1 MATINKRGNTFQI
14 VVSLGLDVNGKKIRK
29 TTTYK
34 PPENTTPKKAEK
46 LAQEFAVEFER
57 KCRGLSSL
65 NENMRFSSTEET
77 FRLGDK
83 LKNQLEADF
92 TARFGGRFFCAMPD
106 GRYVYQRR
114 GRDYLLEGSSA
125 SPEAVMKASLEQ
137 GENLLVT
144 IFTAV
149 DLYPDPDAV
158 Y

>member
-1 MATINKRGNTFQI
+1 MGLKGGGIVDHKMALAYTKANGYDGAEY
-14 VVSLGLDVNGKKIRK
+14 LGLCEGFFCYAPFFDHPAGEGVPPTGLPSLILVDQNGD
-29 TTTYK
+29 
-34 PPENTTPKKAEK
+34 
-46 LAQEFAVEFER
+46 
-57 KCRGLSSL
+57 
-65 NENMRFSSTEET
+65 MRFSSPEET

-92 TARFGGRFFCAMPD
+92 TARFGGHFFCSMPD

-114 GRDYLLEGSSA
+114 GRDYLLEDSSA

-137 GENLLVT
+137 GKNLLIT
-144 IFTAV
+144 TFPAV

>member
-1 MATINKRGNTFQI
+1 MGLKGGGIVDHEMALAYAKANGYDGAEY
-14 VVSLGLDVNGKKIRK
+14 LGLCEGFFCYAPFFAHPAGEGVPPTGLPSLILVDQNGD
-29 TTTYK
+29 
-34 PPENTTPKKAEK
+34 
-46 LAQEFAVEFER
+46 
-57 KCRGLSSL
+57 
-65 NENMRFSSTEET
+65 MRFSSPEET

-92 TARFGGRFFCAMPD
+92 TARFGGRFFCSMPD

-114 GRDYLLEGSSA
+114 GRDYLLEDSSA

-137 GENLLVT
+137 GKNLLIT
-144 IFTAV
+144 TFPAV

>member
-1 MATINKRGNTFQI
+1 MILKGGGIVDHKMALAYTKANGYDGAEY
-14 VVSLGLDVNGKKIRK
+14 LGLCEGFFCYAPFFDHPAGEGVPPTGLPSLILVDQNGD
-29 TTTYK
+29 
-34 PPENTTPKKAEK
+34 
-46 LAQEFAVEFER
+46 
-57 KCRGLSSL
+57 
-65 NENMRFSSTEET
+65 MRFSSPEET

-92 TARFGGRFFCAMPD
+92 TARFGGRFFCSMPD

-114 GRDYLLEGSSA
+114 GRDYLLEDSSA

-137 GENLLVT
+137 GKNLLIT
-144 IFTAV
+144 TFPAV

>member
-1 MATINKRGNTFQI
+1 MGLKGGGIVDHKMALAYTKANGYDGAEY
-14 VVSLGLDVNGKKIRK
+14 LGLCEGFFCYAPFFDHPAGEGVPPTGLPSLILVDQNG
-29 TTTYK
+29 
-34 PPENTTPKKAEK
+34 
-46 LAQEFAVEFER
+46 
-57 KCRGLSSL
+57 
-65 NENMRFSSTEET
+65 NMRFSSPEET

-92 TARFGGRFFCAMPD
+92 TARFGGRFFCSMPD

-114 GRDYLLEGSSA
+114 GRDYLLEDSSA

-137 GENLLVT
+137 GKNLLIT
-144 IFTAV
+144 TFPAV

>member
-1 MATINKRGNTFQI
+1 MGLKGGGIVDHKMALAYTKANGYDGAEY
-14 VVSLGLDVNGKKIRK
+14 LGLCEGFFCYAPFFAHPAGEGVPPTGLPSLILVDQNGD
-29 TTTYK
+29 
-34 PPENTTPKKAEK
+34 
-46 LAQEFAVEFER
+46 
-57 KCRGLSSL
+57 
-65 NENMRFSSTEET
+65 MRFSSPEET

-92 TARFGGRFFCAMPD
+92 TARFGGRFFCSMPD

-114 GRDYLLEGSSA
+114 GRDYLLEDSSA

-137 GENLLVT
+137 GKNLLITTVP
-144 IFTAV
+144 AV

>member
-1 MATINKRGNTFQI
+1 MGLKGGGIVDHKMALAYTKANGYDGAEY
-14 VVSLGLDVNGKKIRK
+14 LGLCEGFFCYAPFFDHPAGEGVPPTGLPSLILVDQNGD
-29 TTTYK
+29 
-34 PPENTTPKKAEK
+34 
-46 LAQEFAVEFER
+46 
-57 KCRGLSSL
+57 
-65 NENMRFSSTEET
+65 MRFSSPEET

-92 TARFGGRFFCAMPD
+92 TARFGGRFFCSMPD

-114 GRDYLLEGSSA
+114 GRDYLLEDSSA

-137 GENLLVT
+137 GKNLLIT
-144 IFTAV
+144 TFPAV

>member
-1 MATINKRGNTFQI
+1 VGLKGGGIVDHKMALAYTKANGYDGAEY
-14 VVSLGLDVNGKKIRK
+14 LGLCEGFFCYAPFFAHPAGEGVPPTGLPSLILVDQNGD
-29 TTTYK
+29 
-34 PPENTTPKKAEK
+34 
-46 LAQEFAVEFER
+46 
-57 KCRGLSSL
+57 
-65 NENMRFSSTEET
+65 MRFSSPEET

-92 TARFGGRFFCAMPD
+92 TARFGGRFFCSMPD

-114 GRDYLLEGSSA
+114 GRDYLLEDSSA

-137 GENLLVT
+137 GKNLLIT
-144 IFTAV
+144 TFPAV

>member
-1 MATINKRGNTFQI
+1 MDHKMALAYTKANGYDGAEY
-14 VVSLGLDVNGKKIRK
+14 LGLCEGFFCYAPFFDHPAGESVPPTGLPSLILVDQNGD
-29 TTTYK
+29 
-34 PPENTTPKKAEK
+34 
-46 LAQEFAVEFER
+46 
-57 KCRGLSSL
+57 
-65 NENMRFSSTEET
+65 MRFSSPEET

-92 TARFGGRFFCAMPD
+92 TARFGGRFFCSMPD

-114 GRDYLLEGSSA
+114 GRDYLLEDSSA

-137 GENLLVT
+137 GKNLLIT
-144 IFTAV
+144 TFPAV

>member
-1 MATINKRGNTFQI
+1 MDHEKALVYAKANGYDGAEY
-14 VVSLGLDVNGKKIRK
+14 LGLCEGFFCYAPFFNHSAGEGVSPTGLPSLILVDQNG
-29 TTTYK
+29 
-34 PPENTTPKKAEK
+34 
-46 LAQEFAVEFER
+46 
-57 KCRGLSSL
+57 
-65 NENMRFSSTEET
+65 NMRFSSTKET

-125 SPEAVMKASLEQ
+125 SPEVVMKASLEQ
-137 GENLLVT
+137 GENLLITTFPV
-144 IFTAV
+144 V
-149 DLYPDPDAV
+149 DLYPDPNAV

>member
-1 MATINKRGNTFQI
+1 MDQ
-14 VVSLGLDVNGKKIRK
+14 NGD
-29 TTTYK
+29 
-34 PPENTTPKKAEK
+34 
-46 LAQEFAVEFER
+46 
-57 KCRGLSSL
+57 
-65 NENMRFSSTEET
+65 MRFSSTEET

-83 LKNQLEADF
+83 LTTQLEADF
-92 TARFGGRFFCAMPD
+92 TARFGGCFFYTMPD

-137 GENLLVT
+137 GENLLITTFPV
-144 IFTAV
+144 V

>member
-1 MATINKRGNTFQI
+1 MDHEMALAYAKANGYDGAEY
-14 VVSLGLDVNGKKIRK
+14 LGLCEGFFCYAPFFNHSTGEGV
-29 TTTYK
+29 
-34 PPENTTPKKAEK
+34 PPT
-46 LAQEFAVEFER
+46 
-57 KCRGLSSL
+57 GLPSL
-65 NENMRFSSTEET
+65 ILVDQNENMRFSFPEET

-114 GRDYLLEGSSA
+114 GRDYLLEGFSA
-125 SPEAVMKASLEQ
+125 SPETVMKASLEQ
-137 GENLLVT
+137 GKNLLIT
-144 IFTAV
+144 IFPVV